1 MTTPNPFPSSTVRS
15 ANASPVVVRRRPKEP
30 PKGSLPGSTNA
41 SPVVVRRRPKERQ
54 KGSLPIFSRPGVYR
68 PNPKRAVATTY
79 PVKGKTRGKGAE
91 GLLSCQSDGEDD
103 TELLNRSKALRHE
116 LCEDA
121 QGILDFWTDFTERAS
136 NFRQEMKDV
145 REDAD
150 KDSERVQGIVREEL
164 GKVDKIKK
172 RLAAMYE
179 ESDRKAIE
187 YRQLSKAQ
195 DQQLHE
201 AQVEYREA
209 RRANRRAGLR

>member
-1 MTTPNPFPSSTVRS
+1 MATPNSS
-15 ANASPVVVRRRPKEP
+15 
-30 PKGSLPGSTNA
+30 PGPTA
-41 SPVVVRRRPKERQ
+41 GCTDALPVVVRRRPKERP
-54 KGSLPIFSRPGVYR
+54 KGSLPIYARPGVYKS
-68 PNPKRAVATTY
+68 PNTKRAVPTTY
-79 PVKGKTRGKGAE
+79 PVKGNPRGKGAE
-91 GLLSCQSDGEDD
+91 GLLKRHSHDEDH
-103 TELLNRSKALRHE
+103 TELLKPSEALRHE
-116 LCEDA
+116 LHEDT
-121 QGILDFWTDFTERAS
+121 QDILDFWRDFTERAS

-187 YRQLSKAQ
+187 YRRLSKAQ